1 MLGCMK
7 RVRFTPESRHSVGA
21 AEIVRFVPLV
31 DIRLLLVLVL
41 DAWDADETDSVRE
54 RQLRGASIWPR
65 PWNQ

>member
-1 MLGCMK
+1 MK

-41 DAWDADETDSVRE
+41 DAWDADETDR
-54 RQLRGASIWPR
+54 
-65 PWNQ
+65 